1 MTQPLPLACF
11 IAGCVALAFWLEQQ
25 CRWAGKIGA
34 TLLVIAF
41 GAVASNTGLVPLH
54 APIYDVIFGPVTS
67 LAIVWLLFA
76 VNLGDLKK
84 AGPTMLKA
92 FGLALLGTAAG
103 AILTSWLFHA
113 VFPEQYWRL
122 AGTLMGTYSG
132 GSLNFVSVGR
142 ALDLPAAY
150 FSATAAADN
159 VVTAL
164 WFAATLLLP
173 AVLYRW
179 RKGNITPSPSE
190 PELARDQPLQLNL
203 PFRLTDIAI
212 LLALGLGLI
221 WVSQALGNMVPAL
234 PEVLIL
240 STLALVMGHFK
251 PVQNLQG
258 AFPLG
263 LLAIH
268 VFFVLIGISSKFS
281 EILTL
286 GLEVFYLTALLVA
299 IHGIVLFGLAAM
311 FRIDQQTTAVASQA
325 AIGGPSTAMAIA
337 ISLKRNDLVL
347 PGLVV
352 GLLGYALGTYL
363 GFAVAYL
370 ARMLWGG

>member
-1 MTQPLPLACF
+1 M
-11 IAGCVALAFWLEQQ
+11 
-25 CRWAGKIGA
+25 
-34 TLLVIAF
+34 VIAF
-41 GAVASNTGLVPLH
+41 GATASNTGLVPLK

-76 VNLGDLKK
+76 VNLADLRK

-92 FGLALLGTAAG
+92 FGFALLGTAIG
-103 AILTSWLFHA
+103 AIATSWLFHFI
-113 VFPEQYWRL
+113 FPEQHWRL

-142 ALDLPAAY
+142 ALNLPAEY

-173 AVLYRW
+173 AFLIRW
-179 RKGNITPSPSE
+179 RKGTPGNGPADPIA
-190 PELARDQPLQLNL
+190 PEHQPLQLNM
-203 PFRLTDIAI
+203 PFRITDIAI

-221 WVSQALGNMVPAL
+221 WFSEALGTLMPSVPT
-234 PEVLIL
+234 VLIL
-240 STLALVMGHFK
+240 STLALIAGHTK
-251 PVQNLQG
+251 PVRNLQG

-281 EILTL
+281 EILSL
-286 GLEVFYLTALLVA
+286 GLEIFYLTALLVA
-299 IHGIVLFGLAAM
+299 IHGVVLFGLSLL
-311 FRIDQQTTAVASQA
+311 FRIETHTSAVASQA

-337 ISLKRNDLVL
+337 VSFRRNDLAL

-352 GLLGYALGTYL
+352 GLLGYAVGTYL
-363 GFAVAYL
+363 GLGVAYFCR
-370 ARMLWGG
+370 ALWGG